1 MLDTLLG
8 KFDIST
14 SDVASTEALVL
25 NVFVKNLLKAQFR
38 DLY

>member
-8 KFDIST
+8 KFEIST
-14 SDVASTEALVL
+14 SDVAVTEVLEL

-38 DLY
+38 DLS